1 MEIFLYLILILV
13 AFISKY
19 NWETEEDI
27 VVLFVT

>member
-19 NWETEEDI
+19 NWETEDV
-27 VVLFVT
+27 VVLSFT

>member
-19 NWETEEDI
+19 NWETEEDV
-27 VVLFVT
+27 VVLSFT